1 MKIIPGTARD
11 EPRFTA
17 FDMSAI
23 DLKTSR
29 VGVLMGG
36 LSRERDISLRSGN
49 NCLAALRSRGYDA
62 VAIDIGRDVAAALLS
77 EGVQVAFLALHGRF
91 GEDGVIQGIL
101 EMLDIPYTGSRV
113 LASAMG
119 MNKVVAKQVAAW
131 YDIPTPA
138 FVAFDCEDG
147 SLPQVCAGARER
159 LKFPVMVKPCDE
171 GSSLGVSKVDHPDDF
186 EAVLMD
192 TCRDFREVMA
202 EEFVSGDEITVGLLQ
217 TETGLT
223 ALPVLQLKPKADFY
237 DFHAK
242 YNHGMTDFIVPAELP
257 DPVTQLSQERAR
269 RVHRALG
276 CRGVSRVDFIV
287 DDDGEPWFTEINTLP
302 GMTDTSDLPAQAAA
316 AGIGYEDLVETIL
329 HSALLP

>member
-1 MKIIPGTARD
+1 
-11 EPRFTA
+11 
-17 FDMSAI
+17 
-23 DLKTSR
+23 
-29 VGVLMGG
+29 MGG
-36 LSRERDISLRSGN
+36 LSRERDISLRSGA
-49 NCLAALRSRGYDA
+49 NCLAALQSKGYDA
-62 VAIDIGRDVAAALLS
+62 VAIDIGRDVAEALLS
-77 EGVQVAFLALHGRF
+77 QGVQVAFLALHGRF

-131 YDIPTPA
+131 YGIPTPV

-147 SLPQVCAGARER
+147 SLPQACAAARER
-159 LKFPVMVKPCDE
+159 LRFPVMVKPCDE
-171 GSSLGVSKVDHPDDF
+171 GSSLGVSKVEHPDDF
-186 EAVLMD
+186 EAALMD

-202 EEFVSGDEITVGLLQ
+202 EEFVAGDEITVGLLQ
-217 TETGLT
+217 MEAGLT

-257 DPVTQLSQERAR
+257 LSVTELSQDRAR

-276 CRGVSRVDFIV
+276 CRGLSRVDFIV
-287 DDDGEPWFTEINTLP
+287 DAAGEPWFTEINTLP

-329 HSALLP
+329 RSALLP